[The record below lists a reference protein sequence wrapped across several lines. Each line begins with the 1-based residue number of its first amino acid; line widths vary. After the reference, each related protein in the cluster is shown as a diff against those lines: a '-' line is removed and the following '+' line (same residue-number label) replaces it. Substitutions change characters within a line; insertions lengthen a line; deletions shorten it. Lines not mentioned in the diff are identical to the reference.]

1 MAVTV
6 PEQKPYV
13 YASSGAGYRK
23 ENRYWEVFGMAVQRI
38 MVGYVELTET
48 ESEELFQEVK
58 KDKEVESYDALQ
70 ALMEDFDSRIIEP
83 ETKPLKELLD
93 EEAPTEEANAGTRYI
108 EIFNK
113 LEEDSRYRIKSSKQD

>member
-1 MAVTV
+1 
-6 PEQKPYV
+6 
-13 YASSGAGYRK
+13 
-23 ENRYWEVFGMAVQRI
+23 MAVQRI
-38 MVGYVELTET
+38 MVGYVELTEQ
-48 ESEELFQEVK
+48 ESEELFDEVK

-83 ETKPLKELLD
+83 ETKPLKEILD
-93 EEAPTEEANAGTRYI
+93 EEAPAEEADSGVRYI